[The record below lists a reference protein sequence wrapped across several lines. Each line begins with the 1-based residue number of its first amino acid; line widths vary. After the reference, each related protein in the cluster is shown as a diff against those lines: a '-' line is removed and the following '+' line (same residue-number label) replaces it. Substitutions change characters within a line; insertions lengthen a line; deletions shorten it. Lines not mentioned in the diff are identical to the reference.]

1 MFELCAIIGAALF
14 RVEAH
19 LVICFDFALKLLLVP
34 CVRVDKDDVD
44 EFVKF
49 KESRSRLIAQ

>member
-1 MFELCAIIGAALF
+1 M
-14 RVEAH
+14 
-19 LVICFDFALKLLLVP
+19 ICLDFALKLLLVP
-34 CVRVDKDDVD
+34 CVRVDEDAVD

>member
-1 MFELCAIIGAALF
+1 MIGAALF

-49 KESRSRLIAQ
+49 AESRSRLIAQ